1 MQVSDTATRE
11 KKKTSTIIAL
21 QSEAL
26 KVQQQFDVAYTHW
39 SNGAEA
45 MVMILFWSIGM
56 GSVMKKIR
64 RSLFGR
70 YFCA

>member
-1 MQVSDTATRE
+1 MAR
-11 KKKTSTIIAL
+11 

-26 KVQQQFDVAYTHW
+26 KVQRQFDVAFTHW

-56 GSVMKKIR
+56 GSVMKKRFLREIFLR
-64 RSLFGR
+64 LNLL
-70 YFCA
+70 